1 MVLGGVKMMG
11 IRSREMREIQQGQR
25 EHRKKKEGDEGLF

>member
-11 IRSREMREIQQGQR
+11 IRAREMREKGKGGGER
-25 EHRKKKEGDEGLF
+25 EGERGEGFS